1 MKHDCALQKK
11 WTNLCALPV
20 ASSVCIS
27 TAVSEINDQAEPAKV
42 ISTSVCISSHFCSA
56 LQFSFQF
63 SLLSL
68 RFQSRRACFKLSF
81 YGLNMFSL
89 SVSLVFLFWD
99 YLSWAWLKKVRTC
112 ITIQTHG
119 SQPCGHS
126 SLSKH
131 NVLLMFVVLTFLNKY
146 TKTKACFNCN
156 YFSKDVVLFQ

>member
-1 MKHDCALQKK
+1 MFASPLQSLKLMTRLNPLM
-11 WTNLCALPV
+11 WSQP
-20 ASSVCIS
+20 
-27 TAVSEINDQAEPAKV
+27 
-42 ISTSVCISSHFCSA
+42 
-56 LQFSFQF
+56 QFVLVHIFAQLYRFFFQF
-63 SLLSL
+63 SLLSQ

-99 YLSWAWLKKVRTC
+99 YSSWAWLKKVRTC
-112 ITIQTHG
+112 ITIRTHG